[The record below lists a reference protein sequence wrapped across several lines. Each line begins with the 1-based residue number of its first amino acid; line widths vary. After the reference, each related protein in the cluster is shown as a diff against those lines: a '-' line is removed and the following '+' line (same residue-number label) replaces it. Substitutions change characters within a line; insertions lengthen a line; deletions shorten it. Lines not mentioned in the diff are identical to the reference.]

1 MKPLYF
7 VIFFSPQFFI
17 GQQSALLGIDFGM
30 TKTQVKKE
38 INTNKK
44 TYKKIR
50 LGGYFWRLYHQN
62 NRYNVNGELTTIKL
76 TPTDGGLYGLELN
89 EAKLVFDAAIRRFK
103 EEGYEVAGNT
113 SRTDDY
119 FEYHTNETYFLAH
132 TEKKKAVYIETLS
145 AGANVY
151 LNLEISKVKEK
162 IPFIGNQQFF
172 LAIPLWL

>member
-1 MKPLYF
+1 MNLIGVFWILINTTTLDFCFIYLALPKLPWIMKPLYF

-76 TPTDGGLYGLELN
+76 TPTDGWLYGLQLN
-89 EAKLVFDAAIRRFK
+89 EPKLIFDAAIRRFK
-103 EEGYEVAGNT
+103 E
-113 SRTDDY
+113 
-119 FEYHTNETYFLAH
+119 
-132 TEKKKAVYIETLS
+132 
-145 AGANVY
+145 
-151 LNLEISKVKEK
+151 
-162 IPFIGNQQFF
+162 
-172 LAIPLWL
+172 

>member
-50 LGGYFWRLYHQN
+50 LGGYFWRLYHQYN
-62 NRYNVNGELTTIKL
+62 KYNVNVELTTIKL
-76 TPTDGGLYGLELN
+76 TPTDGGLYGLQLN

-103 EEGYEVAGNT
+103 EEGYEVAGTT
-113 SRTDDY
+113 S
-119 FEYHTNETYFLAH
+119 
-132 TEKKKAVYIETLS
+132 
-145 AGANVY
+145 
-151 LNLEISKVKEK
+151 
-162 IPFIGNQQFF
+162 
-172 LAIPLWL
+172 

>member
-50 LGGYFWRLYHQN
+50 LGGYFGGYIIRIIDIMLM
-62 NRYNVNGELTTIKL
+62 VN
-76 TPTDGGLYGLELN
+76 
-89 EAKLVFDAAIRRFK
+89 
-103 EEGYEVAGNT
+103 
-113 SRTDDY
+113 
-119 FEYHTNETYFLAH
+119 
-132 TEKKKAVYIETLS
+132 
-145 AGANVY
+145 
-151 LNLEISKVKEK
+151 
-162 IPFIGNQQFF
+162 
-172 LAIPLWL
+172 